1 MSYSVLY
8 HRLDVDKLDLET
20 YYYFE
25 SGYLYYME
33 SNKQTNKQT
42 NMMAQYKVK
51 YCFCDTVSS

>member
-8 HRLDVDKLDLET
+8 HRLDVDKLDLKT

-33 SNKQTNKQT
+33 SNKQTN
-42 NMMAQYKVK
+42 MMAQYKVK
-51 YCFCDTVSS
+51 YCYCDTVSS